1 MKDNSDT
8 SDEDE
13 QVCLLFCF
21 FFFFNKAIYLSILPL
36 DFYMPA
42 VLKYKGIA
50 VVASLIYWM
59 GQLL

>member
-1 MKDNSDT
+1 MRM
-8 SDEDE
+8 
-13 QVCLLFCF
+13 
-21 FFFFNKAIYLSILPL
+21 NKYVYYFVSFSFLIKLSIYLSILPL